1 MRYERKFPFQTSN
14 LEQMKAQIIK
24 YGFFEAYKN
33 RSVTSIYYDTKDFY
47 LYNISEYGIEN
58 RVKKIIRGQV

>member
-1 MRYERKFPFQTSN
+1 MQ
-14 LEQMKAQIIK
+14 AQIIK

-33 RSVTSIYYDTKDFY
+33 RSVTSVYYDTQDFY

-58 RVKKIIRGQV
+58 REKKRIRWCFNSRLSSRS